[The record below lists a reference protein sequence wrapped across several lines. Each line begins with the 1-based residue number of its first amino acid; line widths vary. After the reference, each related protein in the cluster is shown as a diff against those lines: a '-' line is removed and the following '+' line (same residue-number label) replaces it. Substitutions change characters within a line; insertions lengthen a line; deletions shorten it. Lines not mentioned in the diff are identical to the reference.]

1 MPWQL
6 PFPVAVRDKPADAQR
21 KNFLPPRWCWPGCL
35 LWKMWQVS
43 SECKSEG
50 LPKASIQKTV
60 SLDNGVRCPKKLIS
74 TGHSWQGQNS
84 CLHFFF
90 FDLQCPKI
98 SKQDYLGTGRPNRE
112 ARNSPALW
120 MASQSPFK
128 RCSDLSQ
135 GQGNPC
141 NQALSI
147 PLGATDTRECWAIE

>member
-1 MPWQL
+1 MVSGVHRNSFQL
-6 PFPVAVRDKPADAQR
+6 AIPGRDKIPAY
-21 KNFLPPRWCWPGCL
+21 
-35 LWKMWQVS
+35 
-43 SECKSEG
+43 
-50 LPKASIQKTV
+50 
-60 SLDNGVRCPKKLIS
+60 
-74 TGHSWQGQNS
+74 TG
-84 CLHFFF
+84 FF

-128 RCSDLSQ
+128 RCADLSQ

-147 PLGATDTRECWAIE
+147 PLGATDNRECWAIE